1 MKNSRNYSKFAPLF
15 LIKMHVIN
23 TIDGIRSVIRE
34 RKSTGELIGLVP
46 TMGALH
52 QGHLEIVKRAVAENG
67 TVVVS
72 IFVNPTQFND
82 NSDLE
87 KYPRDLAGDLSLLS
101 GISPDILVFVPEVR
115 EIYSDGLES
124 GHYEFGGLDQ
134 IMEGR
139 FRPGHFQGVATVVEK
154 LLKIV
159 NPHLA
164 YFGEK
169 DYQQLLI
176 ISRLVEQQNIPVEII
191 GCAIVR
197 EATGLAMS
205 SRNERLTKRLRKEAS
220 FIYKTLNA
228 AKVQFGTK
236 SAALVVKWV
245 EAAFANHPELEL
257 EYVVIADE
265 LNLKPAIR
273 KIEGKRYRAFIA
285 VYAEGIR
292 LIDNVAL
299 N

>member
-1 MKNSRNYSKFAPLF
+1 ML
-15 LIKMHVIN
+15 VIN
-23 TIDGIRSVIRE
+23 TIEGINSEIRK
-34 RKSTGELIGLVP
+34 RKSTGAVVGLVP

-52 QGHLEIVKRAVAENG
+52 PGHLEIVRRAVAEND

-82 NSDLE
+82 NTDLE
-87 KYPRDLAGDLSLLS
+87 KYPRDLERDLSLLS
-101 GISPDILVFVPEVR
+101 GISTDILVFAPEVG
-115 EIYSDGLES
+115 EMYSGGLRS
-124 GHYEFGGLDQ
+124 GEYEFGGLDR

-139 FRPGHFQGVATVVEK
+139 FRPGHFHGVATIVEK
-154 LLKIV
+154 LLKV
-159 NPHLA
+159 VSPHVA

-176 ISRLVEQQNIPVEII
+176 IRSIVEQQKIPVEII
-191 GCAIVR
+191 GCTIVR
-197 EATGLAMS
+197 EPSGLAMS

-220 FIYKTLNA
+220 FIYKTLKA

-236 SAALVVKWV
+236 SAISVTNWV
-245 EAAFANHPELEL
+245 EAAFANHPDLDL
-257 EYVVIADE
+257 EYIVIADE
-265 LNLKPAIR
+265 LNLKPATK
-273 KIEGKRYRAFIA
+273 KIKGKRYRAFIA